1 MTSPRKSDRRTFL
14 RQASVA
20 TAVPA
25 AASLLALNL
34 PGTANAAPSAATP
47 AATPADTLP
56 DYAPVPAS
64 AFGPAVNES
73 GYFVGHIGGNLYW
86 VTDGFYQAM
95 FLTTAEGVVMV
106 DAPPT
111 IGRNLLRAIAEVTRA
126 RHLPTRVT
134 HLVYSHSHADHIGA
148 ASIFDGAITRI
159 AHSETRRLLKTARD
173 PNRPL
178 PTVTFDE
185 RYELRVGGERLEL
198 SYHGPNHSPDNIFIH
213 VPSAATLM
221 VVDVIFPG
229 WVPFKNLAES
239 QDIPAWITAH
249 DLVLATPWHT
259 LLSGHLGRLGTRA
272 DVALQRDY
280 VQDLAANTRATLA
293 TLDPTPF
300 FAKYGPT
307 GNAWAIFKSYLDAAA
322 ERAAAPVIAKYT
334 GRLAAADVFTTAN
347 AATLVNSTRIDAGIL
362 GPFGIHP

>member
-1 MTSPRKSDRRTFL
+1 MTSPLKSDRRTFL

-20 TAVPA
+20 AAVPA
-25 AASLLALNL
+25 AATLLALNL
-34 PGTANAAPSAATP
+34 PGTANAAPSAANPT
-47 AATPADTLP
+47 DTLP

-73 GYFVGHIGGNLYW
+73 GYFVGRIGGNLYW
-86 VTDGFYQAM
+86 VTDGFLQAM
-95 FLTTAEGVVMV
+95 FLTTTEGVVVV

-111 IGRNLLRAIAEVTRA
+111 IGRNLLRAIADVTRA
-126 RHLPTRVT
+126 SRLPARVT
-134 HLVYSHSHADHIGA
+134 HLVYSHYHADHIGA

-159 AHSETRRLLKTARD
+159 AHSETRRLLKAARD

-198 SYHGPNHSPDNIFIH
+198 SYHGPNHTPDNIFIH

-239 QDIPAWITAH
+239 QDIPGWIAAH

-259 LLSGHLGRLGTRA
+259 LVGGHLGRLGTRA

-280 VQDLAANTRATLA
+280 VQDLAANTRATLD

-307 GNAWAIFKSYLDAAA
+307 GNVWAIGKSYLDAAA
-322 ERAAAPVIAKYT
+322 EQAAAPVIAKYT

-347 AATLVNSTRIDAGIL
+347 AAAMVNSTRIDAGIL

>member
-1 MTSPRKSDRRTFL
+1 MTSPLESDRRTFL

-20 TAVPA
+20 AAVPA

-34 PGTANAAPSAATP
+34 TGTANAAPSAASP
-47 AATPADTLP
+47 SDDLP
-56 DYAPVPAS
+56 DYAPVPPS
-64 AFGPAVNES
+64 AVGPALNES

-86 VTDGFYQAM
+86 VTEGFTQAM
-95 FLTTAEGVVMV
+95 FLTTTQGVVLC

-126 RHLPTRVT
+126 NRMPSRVT
-134 HLVYSHSHADHIGA
+134 HLIYSHSHADHIGA

-159 AHSETRRLLKTARD
+159 AHSETKRLLKAARD

-178 PTVTFDE
+178 PTVTFDD

-198 SYHGPNHSPDNIFIH
+198 SFHGPSHSLDTIFIR
-213 VPSAATLM
+213 VPAQSTLM
-221 VVDVIFPG
+221 VVDVIFPR
-229 WVPFKNLAES
+229 WVPFKNLSEA
-239 QDIPAWITAH
+239 QDVPGWMAAH
-249 DLVLATPWHT
+249 DVVLATPWQT
-259 LLSGHLGRLGTRA
+259 LVGGHVGLLGTRA

-280 VQDLAANTRATLA
+280 VQDLAASTRATIN

-300 FAKYGPT
+300 LAKYGPT
-307 GNAWAIFKSYLDAAA
+307 GNFWAIGGSYLDAVA
-322 ERAAAPVIAKYT
+322 EQAAAPITAKYT
-334 GRLAAADVFTTAN
+334 GRLAAADVFTKPN
-347 AATLVNSTRIDAGIL
+347 AAALVNSTRIDAGIL

>member
-20 TAVPA
+20 AAVPA
-25 AASLLALNL
+25 AATLLALDL
-34 PGTANAAPSAATP
+34 PGTATAAPSAANLT
-47 AATPADTLP
+47 DTLP

-64 AFGPAVNES
+64 ALGPAVNES
-73 GYFVGHIGGNLYW
+73 GYFVGRIAGNLYW
-86 VTDGFYQAM
+86 VTDGFLQAM
-95 FLTTAEGVVMV
+95 FPTTTEGVVMV

-111 IGRNLLRAIAEVTRA
+111 IGRNLLRAIADVTRA
-126 RHLPTRVT
+126 RGLPARVT
-134 HLVYSHSHADHIGA
+134 HLVYSHYHADHIGA
-148 ASIFDGAITRI
+148 ASIFDGAVKRI
-159 AHSETRRLLKTARD
+159 AHSETRRLLKAARD

-198 SYHGPNHSPDNIFIH
+198 SYHGPNHTPDNIFIH

-239 QDIPAWITAH
+239 QDIPAWIAAH

-259 LLSGHLGRLGTRA
+259 LVGGHLGRLGTRA
-272 DVALQRDY
+272 DVVLQRDY
-280 VQDLAANTRATLA
+280 VQDLAVNARAA
-293 TLDPTPF
+293 IDTLDPTPF
-300 FAKYGPT
+300 VAKYGPV
-307 GNAWAIFKSYLDAAA
+307 GNSWALAKSYLDAAA
-322 ERAAAPVIAKYT
+322 EQAAAPVIAKYI
-334 GRLAAADVFTTAN
+334 GQLAAVDVFTLAN
-347 AATLVNSTRIDAGIL
+347 AAAMVNSTRIDAGNL

>member
-1 MTSPRKSDRRTFL
+1 MTFQLKSDRRTFL
-14 RQASVA
+14 RRASVA
-20 TAVPA
+20 AAVPA
-25 AASLLALNL
+25 AASLLALDR
-34 PGTANAAPSAATP
+34 PGAAAASSAAASSAAT
-47 AATPADTLP
+47 ADALP
-56 DYAPVPAS
+56 DYAPVPAG
-64 AFGPAVNES
+64 AFGPAVNAS
-73 GYFVGHIGGNLYW
+73 GYFVGHVGGNLYW

-95 FLTTAEGVVMV
+95 FLTTTEGVVMV

-111 IGRNLLRAIAEVTRA
+111 IGRNLLRAVEEVARA
-126 RHLPTRVT
+126 RRLPTRVT

-148 ASIFDGAITRI
+148 ASIFGAGVTRV
-159 AHSETRRLLKTARD
+159 AHSETKRLLKAARD
-173 PNRPL
+173 ANRPL
-178 PTVTFDE
+178 PTVTFDD
-185 RYELRVGGERLEL
+185 RYVLHVGGERLEL

-213 VPSAATLM
+213 APATATLM

-239 QDIPAWITAH
+239 QDIPAWIAAH
-249 DLVLATPWHT
+249 DTVLATPWNT
-259 LLSGHLGRLGTRA
+259 LIGGHLGRLGTRA

-280 VQDLAANTRATLA
+280 VQDLVASTRATIG

-322 ERAAAPVIAKYT
+322 EQAAAPVIAKYT
-334 GRLAAADVFTTAN
+334 GRLAAADVFTTEN
-347 AATLVNSTRIDAGIL
+347 AAALVNSTRIDAGLL

>member
-1 MTSPRKSDRRTFL
+1 
-14 RQASVA
+14 
-20 TAVPA
+20 VP
-25 AASLLALNL
+25 SN
-34 PGTANAAPSAATP
+34 
-47 AATPADTLP
+47 
-56 DYAPVPAS
+56 

-73 GYFVGHIGGNLYW
+73 GYFVGRIGENLYW

-95 FLTTAEGVVMV
+95 FLTTAEGVVLV

-126 RHLPTRVT
+126 RRLPTRVT

-148 ASIFDGAITRI
+148 ASIFEGAITRI
-159 AHSETRRLLKTARD
+159 AHSETRRLLKAARD

-213 VPSAATLM
+213 APSAATLM

-239 QDIPAWITAH
+239 QDIPAWIAAH

-259 LLSGHLGRLGTRA
+259 LIGGHLGRLGTRA

-322 ERAAAPVIAKYT
+322 EQAAAPVIAKYT

-347 AATLVNSTRIDAGIL
+347 AAALVNSTRIDAGIL

>member
-1 MTSPRKSDRRTFL
+1 MTPLTSDRRTFL

-20 TAVPA
+20 AAVPA
-25 AASLLALNL
+25 AAGLLALNL
-34 PGTANAAPSAATP
+34 PGTANAAP
-47 AATPADTLP
+47 ADNLP

-73 GYFVGHIGGNLYW
+73 GYFAGRVAGNLYW

-95 FLTTAEGVVMV
+95 FLTTAEGVVVV

-111 IGRNLLRAIAEVTRA
+111 IGRNLLRAIAEVTEVR
-126 RHLPTRVT
+126 RLPSRVT

-148 ASIFDGAITRI
+148 ASIFGNGITRV
-159 AHSETRRLLKTARD
+159 AHSETKRLLKAARD
-173 PNRPL
+173 PNRPV

-185 RYELRVGGERLEL
+185 RYELRVGGERLAL

-239 QDIPAWITAH
+239 QDIPAWIAAH
-249 DLVLATPWHT
+249 DLVLATPWQT
-259 LLSGHLGRLGTRA
+259 LIGGHLGRLGTRA

-280 VQDLAANTRATLA
+280 VHDLAASTSATLG

-322 ERAAAPVIAKYT
+322 DQAAAPVIAKYT

-347 AATLVNSTRIDAGIL
+347 AAALVNSTRIDTGLL